1 MEVFIQLLES
11 FGLPV
16 AIIVA
21 LGFFIYKIYT
31 DTTKQNKE
39 TVTQMQEKCQAREEK
54 LYDEIGKNRE
64 VITQA
69 IATISKY
76 AEKLDV
82 IQSDVNEIKTDV
94 IKITEKLG

>member
-31 DTTKQNKE
+31 DTTKNNKE
-39 TVTQMQEKCQAREEK
+39 TITQMQQKCQAREEK
-54 LYDEIGKNRE
+54 LYDEISKNRE
-64 VITQA
+64 VISQA

-82 IQSDVNEIKTDV
+82 IQNDVNEIKTDV

>member
-1 MEVFIQLLES
+1 MEVFIQLFES

-31 DTTKQNKE
+31 DTTKNNKE
-39 TVTQMQEKCQAREEK
+39 TITQMQQKCQAREEK
-54 LYDEIGKNRE
+54 LYDEISKNRE
-64 VITQA
+64 VISQA

-82 IQSDVNEIKTDV
+82 IQNDVNEIKTDV